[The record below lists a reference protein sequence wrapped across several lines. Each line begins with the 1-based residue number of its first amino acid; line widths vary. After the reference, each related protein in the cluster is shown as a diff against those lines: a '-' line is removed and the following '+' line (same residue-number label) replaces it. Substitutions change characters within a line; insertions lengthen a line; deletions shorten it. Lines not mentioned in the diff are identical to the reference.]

1 MNSRKTLKVNNDGI
15 LEIGGVAATDLAKRF
30 GTPVYVLDEAYIRAV
45 CRAFVNTLKEEYG
58 ESNVCYASKALSCM
72 AMYKI
77 IGSEGL
83 CADVVSGGEIYTAL
97 KAGFKGTGMY
107 FHGNNKLPKEID
119 LAVSVGVKL
128 IVVDNVAEL
137 PIIDQAAKMN
147 IRKQCVLLR
156 VNPGVEAHTH
166 EFVQTARPDSKFGT
180 PIANG
185 EAEAAIKEISNY
197 GNLEYCGLHCH
208 IGSQIFDKEAYLIA
222 IDKLT
227 SFIKELENKG
237 IYTQELNLGGGFG
250 IYYTEEDPRYS
261 VEDYSEYAKSVAVG
275 VKRMVELKKIRKPI
289 LTIEPGRS
297 IVGEAGVT
305 LYTAG
310 VTRDIK
316 GIRKY
321 VAIDGGMFE
330 NPRFAL
336 YGAKYSAIVASRAA
350 GSGERVTLA
359 GKCCESGDIISMD
372 VRLGDVKSGDIIAV
386 FSTGAYNYSMSSNY
400 NRNLVPPVVLVNEG
414 KADYIVKPQDYED
427 IIRNDVI
434 PDRLK

>member
-1 MNSRKTLKVNNDGI
+1 MNTRKTLKINGNGL
-15 LEIGGVAATDLAKRF
+15 LEIGGVTATDLAKCF
-30 GTPVYVLDEAYIRAV
+30 GTPLYVLDEAYIRAV
-45 CRAFVNTLKEEYG
+45 CRAFVDALQEEYG

-72 AMYKI
+72 AMYKL

-83 CADVVSGGEIYTAL
+83 CADVVSGGEIYTAI
-97 KAGFKGTGMY
+97 KAGLKGSKMY
-107 FHGNNKLPKEID
+107 FHGNNKLPGEIE
-119 LAVSVGVKL
+119 LAVKCGVKL
-128 IVVDNVAEL
+128 IVVDNIAEL
-137 PIIDQAAKMN
+137 PIIDAAAKNNLRM
-147 IRKQCVLLR
+147 QGVLLR

-185 EAEAAIKEISNY
+185 EAEAAIEAIKKFE
-197 GNLEYCGLHCH
+197 NLEYRGLHCH

-227 SFIKELENKG
+227 SFIKVLEEKG
-237 IYTQELNLGGGFG
+237 IYTNELNLGGGFG

-261 VEDYSEYAKSVAVG
+261 LDDYVEYARSIAIG

-310 VTRDIK
+310 TIRDIK

-321 VAIDGGMFE
+321 VAIDGGMFD

-336 YGAKYSAIVASRAA
+336 YGAKYSAIIASRAVHA
-350 GSGERVTLA
+350 DQKVTIA
-359 GKCCESGDIISMD
+359 GKCCESGDIIAMD
-372 VRLGDVKSGDIIAV
+372 VKLGDVMTGDIIAV
-386 FSTGAYNYSMSSNY
+386 FSTGAYNYSMASNY
-400 NRNLVPPVVLVNEG
+400 NRNPVPPVVLVNEG
-414 KADYIVKPQDYED
+414 KADYIVKPQTYED

-434 PDRLK
+434 PDRLN